1 MFTAS
6 SAKSRHI
13 PVMLMESLENLKIK
27 KDGIYVDGTLG
38 LGGHSECILKKI
50 NSGLLIGI
58 DRDKNS
64 ISLAKKQLSTHKNIK
79 VFNDSYKNLKDILE
93 RLNIVAVDGILLDLG
108 LSSFQLEDNSR
119 GFSHKYESS
128 LDMRFDCNS
137 KDYTAEQIIQKNDL
151 NELTKIF
158 KEFGEERNAYKIA
171 KKIKDLKGEIN
182 VMSITSIVDR
192 VTPYK
197 FRLKTYS
204 RIFQALRIAA
214 NDELSHL
221 NEFLDNFINLLNPGG
236 RVVIISYH
244 SVEDRIVKHKLKDL
258 KHEKKIELIFKK
270 PLTPS
275 NEEVSI
281 NKRARSAKMRVGEK
295 IG

>member
-64 ISLAKKQLSTHKNIK
+64 ISLAKKQLSTYKNIK

-128 LDMRFDCNS
+128 LDMRFDYNS
-137 KDYTAEQIIQKNDL
+137 EDYTAEQIIKKNDL
-151 NELTKIF
+151 DELTKIF
-158 KEFGEERNAYKIA
+158 KEFGEERHAYKIA
-171 KKIKDLKGEIN
+171 KKIKNLKGEVN
-182 VMSITSIVDR
+182 VMSITSIIDR

>member
-158 KEFGEERNAYKIA
+158 KEFGEERYAYKIA
-171 KKIKDLKGEIN
+171 KKIKNLKGEID

>member
-38 LGGHSECILKKI
+38 LGGHSECIIKKI

-158 KEFGEERNAYKIA
+158 KEFGEERHAYKIA

-258 KHEKKIELIFKK
+258 KHEKKIEMIFKK

>member
-27 KDGIYVDGTLG
+27 NDGIYVDGTLG
-38 LGGHSECILKKI
+38 LGGHSECIIKKI

-64 ISLAKKQLSTHKNIK
+64 ISLAKKQLSRHKNIK
-79 VFNDSYKNLKDILE
+79 VFNDSYKNLKNILE

-119 GFSHKYESS
+119 GFSHQFESS

-137 KDYTAEQIIQKNDL
+137 NDYTAEQIIKKNDL

-158 KEFGEERNAYKIA
+158 KEFGEERHAYKIA
-171 KKIKDLKGEIN
+171 KKIKNLKGEIN

>member
-137 KDYTAEQIIQKNDL
+137 RDYTAEQIIQKNDL

-158 KEFGEERNAYKIA
+158 KEFGEERHAYKIA

>member
-38 LGGHSECILKKI
+38 LGGHSECIIKKI

-158 KEFGEERNAYKIA
+158 KEFGEERHAYKIA

>member
-137 KDYTAEQIIQKNDL
+137 KDFTAEQIIQKNDL

-158 KEFGEERNAYKIA
+158 KEFGEERHAYKIA
-171 KKIKDLKGEIN
+171 KKIKNLKGEIN

-236 RVVIISYH
+236 RIVIISYH

>member
-158 KEFGEERNAYKIA
+158 KEFGEERHAYKIA

-258 KHEKKIELIFKK
+258 KHEKKIKLIFKK

>member
-38 LGGHSECILKKI
+38 LGGHSECIIKKI

-93 RLNIVAVDGILLDLG
+93 RLNILAVDGILLDLG

-137 KDYTAEQIIQKNDL
+137 KDYTAEQIIQKNDI

-158 KEFGEERNAYKIA
+158 KEFGEERHAYKIA

>member
-38 LGGHSECILKKI
+38 LGGHSECIIKKI

-158 KEFGEERNAYKIA
+158 KEFGEERHAYKIA

-275 NEEVSI
+275 DEELSI

>member
-6 SAKSRHI
+6 STKSRHI

-93 RLNIVAVDGILLDLG
+93 SLNIVAVDGILLDLG

-137 KDYTAEQIIQKNDL
+137 QDYTAEQIIQKNDL

-158 KEFGEERNAYKIA
+158 KEFGEERHAYKIA

-258 KHEKKIELIFKK
+258 KNEKKIELIFKK
-270 PLTPS
+270 PIAPS

>member
-137 KDYTAEQIIQKNDL
+137 EDYTAEQIIQKNDL

-158 KEFGEERNAYKIA
+158 KEFGEERHAYKIA
-171 KKIKDLKGEIN
+171 KKIKNLKGEIN

-258 KHEKKIELIFKK
+258 KHEKKIEMIFKK

>member
-6 SAKSRHI
+6 STKSRHI

-158 KEFGEERNAYKIA
+158 KEFGEERHAYKIA

-275 NEEVSI
+275 DEEVSI

>member
-38 LGGHSECILKKI
+38 LGGHSECIIKKI